1 MAPTLNF
8 NSISNTVCVMDAST
22 RLGSRLVKR
31 LLTNGYMVHAAIQ
44 NIHNGGHGEF
54 LDACD
59 MKRIKNFHW
68 DPFDYHKSSA
78 KPSSSKKRTSSVK
91 KKSCKKAR
99 SDPSIPFEPED
110 MHNFWGVEQK
120 LKFEA
125 FKKRPIVPGR
135 VINLEL
141 LEESHCPVISLFRTQ
156 KLSLLLRLCGHELYE
171 EPVRLFYANLRVS
184 EDSGDLETLVLGN
197 RIVINDSMFK
207 DVFGSEFFDDV
218 PYMNGVWPENF
229 EVSFEAAKA
238 AVAEPNTDLS
248 NFGPLSLCF
257 ENCIIAHIVATTLV
271 PRKGS
276 LSNISTRD
284 VFILYCLVK
293 KYRINWAAW
302 IREYM
307 LESIE
312 DSNPSA
318 SLPYELLVSRIIVD
332 SLVDLSNYKPVKVN
346 ATYDTKTFSSMG
358 YVLVNDKWH
367 KKESLQARAETPK
380 ATRVSADSASVLL
393 QEVGDIKTRL
403 TSLESNVMVM
413 RVEDLK
419 KEGVKTVNRLIKQVD
434 SIKAGADF
442 SHNELAVSVQTSYS
456 NLSKDVERSYDSFC
470 RNILNTLKC

>member
-1 MAPTLNF
+1 MTRTRSMTAPKNLDNDH
-8 NSISNTVCVMDAST
+8 CST
-22 RLGSRLVKR
+22 EVDSLSFSSDSDI
-31 LLTNGYMVHAAIQ
+31 A
-44 NIHNGGHGEF
+44 E
-54 LDACD
+54 
-59 MKRIKNFHW
+59 
-68 DPFDYHKSSA
+68 SSA
-78 KPSSSKKRTSSVK
+78 RPFSSKKRTSSVK
-91 KKSCKKAR
+91 NKKAR
-99 SDPSIPFEPED
+99 SDPLISFEPED

-120 LKFEA
+120 RKFEA
-125 FKKRPIVPGR
+125 FKKRPIVPGQ

-141 LEESHCPVISLFRTQ
+141 LEDSHCPVISLFRNQ

-171 EPVRLFYANLRVS
+171 EPIRLFYANLRVS

-197 RIVINDSMFK
+197 GIVINDSMFK

-229 EVSFEAAKA
+229 EVSFEAAKV

-257 ENCIIAHIVATTLV
+257 ENRIIAHIVATTLV

-276 LSNISTRD
+276 FSNISTRD

-293 KYRINWAAW
+293 KYRISWAAW

-307 LESIE
+307 LESVE

-318 SLPYELLVSRIIVD
+318 SLPYGLLVSRIIVN
-332 SLVDLSNYKPVKVN
+332 SLVDLSNYKPVEVN
-346 ATYDTKTFSSMG
+346 ATYDTNTFSSMG
-358 YVLVNDKWH
+358 YVL
-367 KKESLQARAETPK
+367 
-380 ATRVSADSASVLL
+380 
-393 QEVGDIKTRL
+393 EVGDIKTRL

-413 RVEDLK
+413 QECLNKILQHSKDTSTDVGKIKLAVEDFK

-434 SIKAGADF
+434 SIKAGADS
-442 SHNELAVSVQTSYS
+442 SHNELVVSVQTSYS

-470 RNILNTLKC
+470 RNILNTFKYFLGRR

>member
-1 MAPTLNF
+1 MTKTRSMTAPKILVNDH
-8 NSISNTVCVMDAST
+8 CST
-22 RLGSRLVKR
+22 KVDYLSLSSDSDI
-31 LLTNGYMVHAAIQ
+31 A
-44 NIHNGGHGEF
+44 EF
-54 LDACD
+54 SA
-59 MKRIKNFHW
+59 R
-68 DPFDYHKSSA
+68 PF
-78 KPSSSKKRTSSVK
+78 SSKKRTSSVK
-91 KKSCKKAR
+91 KKNCKKAR
-99 SDPSIPFEPED
+99 PDPSIPFESED

-141 LEESHCPVISLFRTQ
+141 LEDSHCPVISLFRTQ

-207 DVFGSEFFDDV
+207 DVFGSEFFDDL

-229 EVSFEAAKA
+229 EVSFGAAKA
-238 AVAEPNTDLS
+238 AVVEPNTDLS

-257 ENCIIAHIVATTLV
+257 ENRIIAHIVATTLV

-307 LESIE
+307 LKSVE

-318 SLPYELLVSRIIVD
+318 SLPYGLLVSRIIVD
-332 SLVDLSNYKPVKVN
+332 SLVDLSNYKPVEVN

-380 ATRVSADSASVLL
+380 ATRVSVDSASVLL

-413 RVEDLK
+413 QECLNKILQHSKDTSTDVGKIKLAVEDLK
-419 KEGVKTVNRLIKQVD
+419 KEGVRTVNRLIKQVD
-434 SIKAGADF
+434 SIKAGVDS

-470 RNILNTLKC
+470 RNILNTLKYFLGRR